1 MEYRQPGTLQ
11 ITRTARAESTGRKR
25 RALALAGVSLP
36 LPMTRALGIV
46 A

>member
-25 RALALAGVSLP
+25 RALALAGVSL
-36 LPMTRALGIV
+36 MTRALGIV